1 MGANN
6 PLSVALKGVQ
16 LMAERGNKTEK
27 AGEKWRLSKSQMKWK
42 HGGCKKREK
51 ERESTWKYF

>member
-16 LMAERGNKTEK
+16 LMAERGKETER
-27 AGEKWRLSKSQMKWK
+27 AGEKWRLSKRQMKWK
-42 HGGCKKREK
+42 HGGCG
-51 ERESTWKYF
+51 